1 MTPSPTTAPSGS
13 PPKIP
18 TSEPFPG
25 TALFESQGILGS
37 LDHDDA
43 SGDNI
48 GSSKILY
55 IIMFGTL
62 GGAFMLWKFIP
73 GRLQTRK
80 YMDVNL
86 ELT

>member
-13 PPKIP
+13 PPKTP
-18 TSEPFPG
+18 NSDPFPEI
-25 TALFESQGILGS
+25 ALFESQDILGS
-37 LDHDDA
+37 LDRDGA

-48 GSSKILY
+48 SSSKILY

-62 GGAFMLWKFIP
+62 GGAFMMWKFIP
-73 GRLQTRK
+73 RRLQTQN